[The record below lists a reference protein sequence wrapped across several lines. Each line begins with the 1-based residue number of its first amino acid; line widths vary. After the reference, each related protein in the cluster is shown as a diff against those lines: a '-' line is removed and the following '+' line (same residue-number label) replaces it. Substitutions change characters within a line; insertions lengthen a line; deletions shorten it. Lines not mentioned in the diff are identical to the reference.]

1 MRTAERIKGTL
12 ASCDLTYQEFAE
24 LCGVSRQMIF
34 AYLNK
39 PGVHIEDYEKG
50 MICVNIA
57 KKLLALA
64 EDSKLPLKCDKS
76 EKVAK
81 VRELLTA

>member
-12 ASCDLTYQEFAE
+12 ASCDLTYQEFSE

-39 PGVHIEDYEKG
+39 PGVHIEDYDKG
-50 MICVNIA
+50 MVCVRVA
-57 KKLLALA
+57 KQLLALA
-64 EDSKLPLKCDKS
+64 EEGVLPLKCDKA
-76 EKVAK
+76 EKVEK
-81 VRELLTA
+81 VRELLTV